1 MQLKEIISKDLEITK
16 ERKTMSINIDSYQIE
31 EIDKIAYQFSKIN
44 NSKTFTRKYII
55 ETAIDA
61 YIEEAKEILEKQYKI
76 NIKDLPKKKKEK
88 KEENF
93 DLVIF
98 PAREEGFQDVFLGE
112 REWRYVRIDKN
123 KINKIKYIAIYR
135 SAPIS
140 GITHYAKVKSF
151 EYNEEYK
158 KYSIILEGKPIRLEK
173 IIKLE
178 GLDPNAM
185 RSGRY
190 VELSELKNAK
200 NLKEL
205 LENKD

>member
-88 KEENF
+88 KEKNF

-151 EYNEEYK
+151 EYNEDYK

>member
-88 KEENF
+88 KEKNF

>member
-76 NIKDLPKKKKEK
+76 NIKELPKKKKEK
-88 KEENF
+88 KEKNF

>member
-1 MQLKEIISKDLEITK
+1 M
-16 ERKTMSINIDSYQIE
+16 INFRFKKLRIC
-31 EIDKIAYQFSKIN
+31 KL
-44 NSKTFTRKYII
+44 YI
-55 ETAIDA
+55 
-61 YIEEAKEILEKQYKI
+61 
-76 NIKDLPKKKKEK
+76 
-88 KEENF
+88 
-93 DLVIF
+93 
-98 PAREEGFQDVFLGE
+98 VF
-112 REWRYVRIDKN
+112 VQN

-190 VELSELKNAK
+190 VELSELKNPK